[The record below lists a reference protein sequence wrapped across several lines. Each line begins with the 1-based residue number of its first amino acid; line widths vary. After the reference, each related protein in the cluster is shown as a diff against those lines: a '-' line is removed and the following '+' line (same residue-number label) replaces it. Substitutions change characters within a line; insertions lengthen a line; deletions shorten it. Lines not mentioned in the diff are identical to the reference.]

1 MGLTVWVWLCSAA
14 GLCTHAVG
22 AKVMD
27 ALLSSYPREDGRLL
41 RMELYGKEAMLLL
54 PKRPGGY
61 DLKAVLDELPER
73 RYGTS
78 KEGSMHHHGAGG
90 RRGGLPSGLVV
101 MSWGLVGVSQ
111 GERAGPCGQDHPAHG
126 GQGAGRTG
134 IRPGRHPHLSD
145 RDTSLRV
152 AG

>member
-1 MGLTVWVWLCSAA
+1 MMGLTVWVWLCSAA

-73 RYGTS
+73 RYSTN
-78 KEGSMHHHGAGG
+78 KEACIMVQGG
-90 RRGGLPSGLVV
+90 RERGRADGRSGV
-101 MSWGLVGVSQ
+101 MSWGLAGMSQ

-126 GQGAGRTG
+126 SQGAGRTG
-134 IRPGRHPHLSD
+134 VRPGRQPSQVVITYL
-145 RDTSLRV
+145 
-152 AG
+152 